1 MLSPRLSLLLVF
13 CLPFLFVGS
22 LAHSGRPSWATVM
35 WDVDPQDVE
44 KPGTGK
50 ASRYY
55 HLPYPLDQ
63 LWSSFEHLD
72 PWGPVEALYKRS
84 TELGLFLVVIYL
96 WRTLRRCRSREVRN
110 GGQAS
115 QTVPEF
121 LRKGHSPEAGIS
133 GPRGPCPLHHAPCS
147 VIPRRGARYSQLP
160 QRHTARTA
168 PANTASCSTY

>member
-22 LAHSGRPSWATVM
+22 LAHSARPSWATVM

-63 LWSSFEHLD
+63 LWSSLEHLD
-72 PWGPVEALYKRS
+72 PWGPVEALYKKS

-96 WRTLRRCRSREVRN
+96 WRTLRRCRSREVSN

-115 QTVPEF
+115 QTVPKF
-121 LRKGHSPEAGIS
+121 LRKGHSPDAGIS
-133 GPRGPCPLHHAPCS
+133 GPRGPCPFHHAPCS
-147 VIPRRGARYSQLP
+147 VISRRGARYSQLP
-160 QRHTARTA
+160 QRQTARTA
-168 PANTASCSTY
+168 PANTASCSAK

>member
-63 LWSSFEHLD
+63 LWSSLEHLD
-72 PWGPVEALYKRS
+72 PWGPMEVLYKKS
-84 TELGLFLVVIYL
+84 TELGLFLLAIYL
-96 WRTLRRCRSREVRN
+96 WRTLRRCRREVSN

-168 PANTASCSTY
+168 PANTASCSAK